1 MKILPVSHEIC
12 LGGIEL
18 CNALSVLFGC
28 IVSLEVQMLMKSFA
42 SFDSVFCF
50 VSPNSSLAVRGNEED
65 ALKVSLGNIFDYVFI
80 WKKFCTF
87 C

>member
-1 MKILPVSHEIC
+1 MIILKCPSKLHIHVILLTQFIIIISTPFNFLAFFI
-12 LGGIEL
+12 IS
-18 CNALSVLFGC
+18 LSLVLLTFTT
-28 IVSLEVQMLMKSFA
+28 
-42 SFDSVFCF
+42 
-50 VSPNSSLAVRGNEED
+50 SSLAVRGNEED